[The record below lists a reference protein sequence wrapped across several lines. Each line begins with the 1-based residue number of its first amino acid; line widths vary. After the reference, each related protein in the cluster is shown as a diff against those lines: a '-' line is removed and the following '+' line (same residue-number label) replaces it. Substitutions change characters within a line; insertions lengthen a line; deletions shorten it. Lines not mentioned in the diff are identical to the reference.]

1 MPNRHRPLAFLGA
14 LLGWSGLALQLWFSI
29 RTVQDAGGSTLGG
42 VWLFLGF
49 YTILTNL
56 LVVGVLT
63 AAAWRARGAVGR
75 FLSRPGVQTAAA
87 MSIVIVGLIY
97 NLMLRQLWSPTGWLL
112 VADAIVH
119 DAMPLLYLLYWWL
132 AVPKDGLRWSQVLI
146 WQSYPA
152 GYFVYV
158 MVRGAVSGWYPY
170 PFVDVNALGYV
181 QVLIDAI
188 AVLAVFVV
196 VGLLLV
202 ALGRWQARRA
212 GRALP
217 DAA

>member
-1 MPNRHRPLAFLGA
+1 MPIRHRPLALLGA
-14 LLGWSGLALQLWFSI
+14 LLGWTGLALQLWFSI
-29 RTVQDAGGSTLGG
+29 RTAQDKGGTTLDGL
-42 VWLFLGF
+42 WLFLGF

-63 AAAWRARGAVGR
+63 AAALRAHGTVGR
-75 FLSRPGVQTAAA
+75 FLLRPGVQTAAA

-132 AVPKDGLRWSQVLI
+132 AVPKAGLRWSHVLV

-152 GYFVYV
+152 GYFAYV
-158 MVRGAVSGWYPY
+158 LIRGAVSGWYPY
-170 PFVDVNALGYV
+170 PFVDVGALGYV

-188 AVLAVFVV
+188 VVLVAFVAVA
-196 VGLLLV
+196 LLLV
-202 ALGRWQARRA
+202 ALGRWQARRTGHA
-212 GRALP
+212 RP
-217 DAA
+217 DIA

>member
-1 MPNRHRPLAFLGA
+1 MPTRHRLLALFGA
-14 LLGWSGLALQLWFSI
+14 ALGWTGLALQWWFSV
-29 RTVQDAGGSTLGG
+29 RTVQEKGGSTLDGT
-42 VWLFLGF
+42 WLFLGF

-56 LVVGVLT
+56 LVAGVLT
-63 AAAWRARGAVGR
+63 AAALRARGAVGR
-75 FLSRPGVQTAAA
+75 FLQRPGVQTAAA

-97 NLMLRQLWSPTGWLL
+97 NLMLRQLWSPTGLLL

-132 AVPKDGLRWSQVLI
+132 AVPKAGLRWSQVLI

-152 GYFVYV
+152 GYFAYV
-158 MVRGAVSGWYPY
+158 LIRGAVSGWYPY
-170 PFVDVNALGYV
+170 PFVDVGALGYV
-181 QVLIDAI
+181 QVLIDAV
-188 AVLAVFVV
+188 AVLVAFVV

-202 ALGRWQARRA
+202 ALGRWQARRSDV
-212 GRALP
+212 LV